1 MMKKDYFVVDDV
13 DDFYVEEVLVED
25 FLLMEEDLIQLLLV
39 DEKDLSR
46 LIDVV
51 VAVVAAELVVWVM
64 AQQQFLVSQ
73 RQHCRTSQ

>member
-25 FLLMEEDLIQLLLV
+25 FLLMEEDLKQLLLV

-46 LIDVV
+46 LIDAVV
-51 VAVVAAELVVWVM
+51 VVAAELVVWVM

-73 RQHCRTSQ
+73 RQHYRTSQ

>member
-25 FLLMEEDLIQLLLV
+25 FLLMEEDLKQLLLV

-46 LIDVV
+46 LIDV
-51 VAVVAAELVVWVM
+51 AVAAELVVWVM
-64 AQQQFLVSQ
+64 A
-73 RQHCRTSQ
+73 

>member
-64 AQQQFLVSQ
+64 A
-73 RQHCRTSQ
+73 